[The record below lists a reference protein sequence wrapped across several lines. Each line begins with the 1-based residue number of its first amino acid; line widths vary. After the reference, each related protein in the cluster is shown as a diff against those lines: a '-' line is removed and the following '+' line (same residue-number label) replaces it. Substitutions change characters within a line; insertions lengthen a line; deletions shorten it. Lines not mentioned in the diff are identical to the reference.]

1 VQVCYD
7 RCHEDSSAQD
17 TVAEPKTEFVQSLF
31 QEQQSPLLKF
41 LVSRFRDIE
50 DAAEIA
56 QETWLRIH
64 RLENPEHLKNPRAF
78 LFQTASNIAID
89 RSRHAAV
96 AKKYLEQSISL
107 NYREECPTVENS
119 VAADEALQLIKNSL
133 GSLPHKCRDAFL
145 LHRGR
150 DMSYSEIAVQ
160 LGVSTSMVEKYIIRT
175 LKHLRHAIN
184 KEANEIDN

>member
-1 VQVCYD
+1 M
-7 RCHEDSSAQD
+7 
-17 TVAEPKTEFVQSLF
+17 
-31 QEQQSPLLKF
+31 LKF
-41 LVSRFRDIE
+41 LVSRFRDTE

-64 RLENPEHLKNPRAF
+64 RLDNPEALKNPRAF

-107 NYREECPTVENS
+107 NYREDRPTVENG
-119 VAADEALQLIKNSL
+119 VAAAEALQLIKISL

-150 DMSYSEIAVQ
+150 DMSYPEIAVQ
-160 LGVSTSMVEKYIIRT
+160 LGVSTSMVEKYIIRA
-175 LKHLRHAIN
+175 LKHLRQVVD
-184 KEANEIDN
+184 KG

>member
-1 VQVCYD
+1 M
-7 RCHEDSSAQD
+7 
-17 TVAEPKTEFVQSLF
+17 AEPKSEFVVSLF

-41 LVSRFRDIE
+41 LVSRFRDSE

-64 RLENPEHLKNPRAF
+64 RLDNPEHLKNPRAF

-96 AKKYLEQSISL
+96 AKRYVDQSTSIIHRDES
-107 NYREECPTVENS
+107 PTVENS
-119 VAADEALQLIKNSL
+119 VAADEALRVIRKSL
-133 GSLPHKCRDAFL
+133 GKLPDKCRDAFL

-150 DMSYSEIAVQ
+150 DMSYPEIASQ
-160 LGVSTSMVEKYIIRT
+160 LGVSTSMVEKYIIKA
-175 LKHLRHAIN
+175 LKHLRKALN
-184 KEANEIDN
+184 G

>member
-1 VQVCYD
+1 VGEV
-7 RCHEDSSAQD
+7 
-17 TVAEPKTEFVQSLF
+17 KTEFVESLF
-31 QEQQSPLLKF
+31 QEQQTPLLKF
-41 LVSRFRDIE
+41 LVSRFRDFE

-96 AKKYLEQSISL
+96 AKKHLEQSISL
-107 NYREECPTVENS
+107 SYRDDSPTVENS

-150 DMSYSEIAVQ
+150 DMSYPEIAIQ
-160 LGVSTSMVEKYIIRT
+160 LDVSTSMVEKYIIRA
-175 LKHLRHAIN
+175 LKHLRQVVN
-184 KEANEIDN
+184 RDSVTTGNN